1 LSVDKYFLEYFP
13 LATMGYCTVSTY
25 QENLVNLAIDR
36 NYRKFISARDIYAL
50 HQSVI
55 TVPLKGH

>member
-1 LSVDKYFLEYFP
+1 
-13 LATMGYCTVSTY
+13 MGYCTVSTY